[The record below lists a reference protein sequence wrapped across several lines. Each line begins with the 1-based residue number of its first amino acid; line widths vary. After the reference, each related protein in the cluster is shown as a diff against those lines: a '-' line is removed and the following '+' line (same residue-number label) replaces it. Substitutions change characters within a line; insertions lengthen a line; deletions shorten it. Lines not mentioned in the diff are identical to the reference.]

1 MEDLINKN
9 KLADRE
15 REELENMSLENFEVL
30 N

>member
-15 REELENMSLENFEVL
+15 REDLENMSLENFEVL